1 MQLYLLR
8 HGIAEDG
15 RVGTSD
21 ADRALT
27 AEGRRKLRQ
36 VLTRAA
42 KAGVKPDL
50 IISSPLKRAL
60 QTAEIAKNVLG
71 YGEAISRS
79 NALTPGADP
88 KESWSEIRAH
98 SAADC
103 LLLVGHNP
111 LFSSLAGFLLGT
123 AEAQIDF
130 KKGALMRI
138 DFEKISLQPRGVL
151 RWYLTPRLA
160 ANET

>member
-15 RVGTSD
+15 QAGLAD
-21 ADRALT
+21 AERELT

-36 VLTRAA
+36 VLGRAA

-50 IISSPLKRAL
+50 ILTSPLIRAR
-60 QTAEIAKNVLG
+60 QSADIAKSVLG
-71 YGEAISRS
+71 YKDVISTS
-79 NALTPGADP
+79 TALSPGSDP
-88 KESWSEIRAH
+88 KEAWNEIRAH
-98 SAADC
+98 DSAGSLMA
-103 LLLVGHNP
+103 VGHNP
-111 LFSSLAGFLLGT
+111 LFSSLAAFLLGT
-123 AEAQIDF
+123 PNAQIDF

-138 DFEKISLQPRGVL
+138 DFERITLQPRGVL

-160 ANET
+160 ENEG